1 VELKRSRYV
10 HLLPGPDGV
19 LAFNSLTLKAFR
31 LTADENEILDGFM
44 APRNV
49 EEPLAAVI
57 QDFVDGRLLVAP
69 GEDLPGTAMAR
80 LNLRRREGYR
90 RGGGHYRTLRIA
102 LTERCN
108 MACTYCFQ
116 QTLYPDDQ
124 PRMSPETLRETVR
137 WFIDQAEGDHVTVQY
152 FGGEPLMEWPLI
164 VEAHGMLLQAQADG
178 LIAGFRQTVTTNGT
192 LVTPE
197 RARWMVERDF
207 DLTFSFDGPP
217 EQNDSQR
224 VFKNGRG
231 TYAKAAAGLRTFI
244 EAGGQSAILM
254 TATAENMTSLP
265 ETVRYFVEDSG
276 LAPEVV
282 GLNSP
287 QPVVGGWET
296 GGAELARVVFA
307 IWSYCLA
314 KGVDFHGPG
323 TYLPAH
329 LMTGKPQHDNCVDG
343 HLFEEEDGVGAWPV
357 YVSADGRKSRCLV
370 HHRDLRVEI
379 TKGADAQKAGL
390 DWHRGSD
397 SIPDCDG
404 CIASQMCGGP
414 CSLERILWKGRLNED
429 RCGFMREMTRLV
441 LTEQN

>member
-1 VELKRSRYV
+1 M
-10 HLLPGPDGV
+10 HFLPGRSHGV

-31 LTADENEILDGFM
+31 LTDEEYDVLEGFGTPREFDG
-44 APRNV
+44 
-49 EEPLAAVI
+49 PLPPSL
-57 QDFVDGRLLVAP
+57 QDFADARLLVP
-69 GEDLPGTAMAR
+69 PSEDLAGTAVAR
-80 LNLRRREGYR
+80 LNLRRREQYK
-90 RGGGHYRTLRIA
+90 RGGGHYRTLRLA

-124 PRMSPETLRETVR
+124 PRMSMELLRETMR

-164 VEAHGMLLQAQADG
+164 VEAHGMLEAAQADG
-178 LIAGFRQTVTTNGT
+178 TIAGFRQTITTNGT

-231 TYAKAAAGLRTFI
+231 TYDKAAAGLRTWV

-254 TATAENMTSLP
+254 TATAENMESLP
-265 ETVRYFVEDSG
+265 ATVRYFVAESG
-276 LAPEVV
+276 LSPAVI

-287 QPVVGGWET
+287 QPVIGGWET
-296 GGAELARVVFA
+296 GGVELARVVFD
-307 IWSYCLA
+307 IWTYCLEA
-314 KGVDFHGPG
+314 GIEFHGPG
-323 TYLPAH
+323 TYLPSH
-329 LMTGKPQHDNCVDG
+329 LATGRPQHDNCVDG
-343 HLFEEEDGVGAWPV
+343 HVFGESDGPGAWPV
-357 YVSADGRKSRCLV
+357 YVSADGRRSRCLV

-379 TKGADAQKAGL
+379 PRGADPQASGL
-390 DWHRGSD
+390 QWHRGHD

-441 LTEQN
+441 LTEGT